1 MSIDVHKQGAETEA
15 RGRSVSSRPHAIE
28 STTRVPTEF
37 RETFVAQRNGLIAE
51 LGKCHDEGIV
61 VGRVIQGLPAIVNL
75 RETLR
80 FSDAFES
87 SRAQDVTQ
95 VPETVRLL
103 QERICQIV
111 RDNAERADVFCE
123 TAQEK
128 RVYMTR
134 LNRQFDTN
142 LNELI
147 GKEQSACGAKAAA
160 LCDRIDG
167 ITGMLRVHYGE
178 TLEEKL
184 LDFEACGAALR
195 AYIQRHSS
203 EGGVGTFPIE
213 VSPQQPGTALM
224 SLSPQEFFDLLSTT
238 TVRLL
243 NHLIPDGTV

>member
-1 MSIDVHKQGAETEA
+1 MSIDVHNQGAGTEA
-15 RGRSVSSRPHAIE
+15 SGRSALSRPHAID

-37 RETFVAQRNGLIAE
+37 RETFVAQRKGLIAE
-51 LGKCHDEGIV
+51 LGKCHDEGVV

-80 FSDAFES
+80 FSDAIES
-87 SRAQDVTQ
+87 SRAHDVTL
-95 VPETVRLL
+95 VPETVRIL
-103 QERICQIV
+103 QERICKIV
-111 RDNAERADVFCE
+111 RDNAEKADAFCE

-128 RVYMTR
+128 RAYMMR
-134 LNRQFDTN
+134 LNRQFDVN

-147 GKEQSACGAKAAA
+147 AKEQSACAAKAAA
-160 LCDRIDG
+160 LCDRIDE
-167 ITGMLRVHYGE
+167 IAGMLRVHYGD

-184 LDFEACGAALR
+184 LHFEAYGAALR
-195 AYIQRHSS
+195 SYIRRHSS

-213 VSPQQPGTALM
+213 VSPQKSGDALM

-243 NHLIPDGTV
+243 SHLTHSVMA